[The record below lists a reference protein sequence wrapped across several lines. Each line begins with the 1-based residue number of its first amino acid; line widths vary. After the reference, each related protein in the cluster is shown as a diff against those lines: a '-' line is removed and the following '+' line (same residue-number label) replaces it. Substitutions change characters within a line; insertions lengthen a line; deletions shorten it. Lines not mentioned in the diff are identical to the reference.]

1 LFIAKLELWQKLL
14 LLYFMKPTKPLYN
27 NLVEG
32 INELLANGKHQ
43 VEKTVNST
51 MVSTYWHIGEYIVEY
66 EQGGKERAEYGTQLL
81 KRLSEDLTKSFG
93 SGFSYRNLKLI
104 RQFYLTFQ
112 NWQPV
117 VANSEIAKGQPLV
130 AQFKNTKGQPV
141 VAQSDAEKLQP
152 VAAKFSEKAIS
163 SIPKLSWT
171 HLVRLLSVKNED
183 ERNFYIIETAQNTWS
198 KRELGRQINSSLFE
212 RLVLSKDKKVVSE
225 LAEKGHEIATHQ
237 DLLKDPLV
245 LEFLNIKEE
254 TKYSEKELETAII
267 DNLGDFLLEL
277 GKGFTFVARQK
288 RISSASDHFY
298 IDLVFYNR
306 LLRSFVIID
315 LKIGKLK
322 HQDIGQMQMY
332 VNYYDREVK
341 TESENSTIGIILC
354 KEKDDFVIEY
364 TLPENNKQIF
374 ANEYKLY
381 LPNKKEIQ
389 KLLENYL

>member
-1 LFIAKLELWQKLL
+1 MKPIKPPYDNLIQGIDKLL
-14 LLYFMKPTKPLYN
+14 SNTKQQ
-27 NLVEG
+27 
-32 INELLANGKHQ
+32 I
-43 VEKTVNST
+43 EKSVNT
-51 MVSTYWHIGEYIVEY
+51 AMVFTYWHIGQYIVEY
-66 EQGGKERAEYGTQLL
+66 EQEGKDRAEYGTQLL

-93 SGFSYRNLKLI
+93 SGYSWRNLYNMTEFYK
-104 RQFYLTFQ
+104 QFPILQT
-112 NWQPV
+112 V
-117 VANSEIAKGQPLV
+117 TAKSNSK
-130 AQFKNTKGQPV
+130 
-141 VAQSDAEKLQP
+141 KLQT
-152 VAAKFSEKAIS
+152 VTAKFSEKAIS
-163 SIPKLSWT
+163 LIPKLNWS
-171 HLVRLLSVKNED
+171 HLVRLLSVKNQD

-198 KRELGRQINSSLFE
+198 TRELDRQINSSLFE
-212 RLVLSKDKKVVSE
+212 RLILSKDKKAISN
-225 LAEKGHEIATHQ
+225 LSEKGQEIATHQ

-288 RISSASDHFY
+288 RISSGSEHFY

-341 TESENSTIGIILC
+341 TESENPTIGIILC

-364 TLPENNKQIF
+364 TLPEDNKQIF

-381 LPNKKEIQ
+381 LPNKKELQ
-389 KLLENYL
+389 KLLHHYL